1 MENNRFRLNFLIPLL
16 CWTVLFQFLIEAFET
31 ELNGGI
37 WVSWKLET
45 EKTKEQIC
53 NQDCLKLD
61 GKYIKGISAFWRFFG
76 GGESHA
82 GHQNCASCR
91 IKQPG
96 LWTPDSPQLPLEAL
110 ILSLAGA
117 SLPRPRARVQ
127 DGILGTG
134 LLSASTRTLPILAP
148 TEIISNILILSLFHI
163 FIICI

>member
-1 MENNRFRLNFLIPLL
+1 MSRIKVKMENNRFRLNFLIPLL
-16 CWTVLFQFLIEAFET
+16 CWTVLFQFLIEVFET

-82 GHQNCASCR
+82 GHQNCASCS

-96 LWTPDSPQLPLEAL
+96 LRTEDWGLTTAAAWGSHSPSCRRFSPATPSSSPRWNTWDWTPLHLDPNSSDPC
-110 ILSLAGA
+110 SGW
-117 SLPRPRARVQ
+117 
-127 DGILGTG
+127 
-134 LLSASTRTLPILAP
+134 
-148 TEIISNILILSLFHI
+148 NFNN
-163 FIICI
+163 